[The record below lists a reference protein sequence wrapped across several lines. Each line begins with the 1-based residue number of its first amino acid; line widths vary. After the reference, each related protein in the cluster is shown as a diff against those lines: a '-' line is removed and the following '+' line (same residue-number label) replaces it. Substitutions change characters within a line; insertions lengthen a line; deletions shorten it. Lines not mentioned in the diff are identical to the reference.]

1 MINRFR
7 DLLLS
12 DACFYSMDRCVVLFR
27 QSFSQHI
34 TPEAK
39 NRLTAYFLATEL
51 ENELNRTSFYKA
63 NPALLYP
70 AGVYSLKTIR
80 DSLDNRTRP
89 ANTPSFSSQ
98 TTQNQLRGTLG
109 TRS

>member
-80 DSLDNRTRP
+80 DSLDNRTRDIQSIP
-89 ANTPSFSSQ
+89 GYFNVARELVTPSGQS
-98 TTQNQLRGTLG
+98 
-109 TRS
+109 

>member
-80 DSLDNRTRP
+80 DSLDNRPRDIQSIPGYFNVARELVTC
-89 ANTPSFSSQ
+89 SGQS
-98 TTQNQLRGTLG
+98 
-109 TRS
+109 